1 MRVFHTEI
9 FADGLQDK
17 IFDTEF
23 VAALG
28 RALADKD
35 SNMRSSA
42 VDIFRAAI
50 VQGLFSSV
58 CGVFIVLKYFQ
69 RAFGT
74 KYLILRLSPHL
85 YVHCVMK
92 ILMSGGVHWNYSQ
105 WQ

>member
-1 MRVFHTEI
+1 MRDFHTEI
-9 FADGLQDK
+9 FADGLRDK

-28 RALADKD
+28 RALGDKD

-50 VQGLFSSV
+50 AQGSFSSV
-58 CGVFIVLKYFQ
+58 CGVFRVLKYFQ

-74 KYLILRLSPHL
+74 KYLILRLSLHL
-85 YVHCVMK
+85 YVPCVMR
-92 ILMSGGVHWNYSQ
+92 IPTSGGVHLNYSGRQ
-105 WQ
+105 

>member
-1 MRVFHTEI
+1 VRDFHTEI
-9 FADGLQDK
+9 FADGFRDK

-35 SNMRSSA
+35 SNMKSSA

-50 VQGLFSSV
+50 AQGSFSSV
-58 CGVFIVLKYFQ
+58 CGLFIVLKYFQ
-69 RAFGT
+69 RVFET

-85 YVHCVMK
+85 YVHSVMK
-92 ILMSGGVHWNYSQ
+92 FLTSGGVQSNYS
-105 WQ
+105 